1 MFLVL
6 LILLPLIFGAG
17 LAITPYKK
25 SLGYFGAAVSIY
37 LFIFTLLAVL
47 FNSDGSIQTSITQS
61 WFKMGDVQTYI
72 ALDLSGLGGLMVL
85 LTTFVYSL
93 LFLYFISVKQS
104 YKNNFYGLL
113 LIMFAGLNGVFMAQD
128 LLLFYFFWE
137 IVLIPI
143 YFLIGIWG
151 GKNKVKAN
159 TTFFIYTIFGSF
171 LMLAG
176 IIYIGFGLQP
186 ESYLLKDLKDLTVQY
201 QSLQL
206 LPVLFLIAFA
216 IKIPI
221 FPLHTWQPPV
231 YKASDTFVTI
241 ILSALMAKMGLFA
254 VVNWFIGMFPIKSL
268 NFDNLL
274 YVAGFGLVYA
284 SLIALRANHL
294 KKIIAFSSIAHLA
307 LIFMSLFTFSEIG
320 AKGAYFQMFSHGI
333 VVLGMWLSY
342 DYMHRRYSVTDIKS
356 VRGLAKIDPAI
367 AVFWTIF
374 CLSNLSLPL
383 TSNFI
388 GEFSMLNALFQYNP
402 VLCIMG
408 CIGAILSAAYTW
420 RMNNAILLGSLEHIK
435 DKPKKM
441 QPILYFV
448 FGILSFAVILLGTYP
463 SIIFNLIQN

>member
-6 LILLPLIFGAG
+6 VILLPLIFGVG
-17 LAITPYKK
+17 LCVFPQKK
-25 SLGYFGAAVSIY
+25 SLGYIGTAVSLY
-37 LFIFTLLAVL
+37 LFIFSLLSI
-47 FNSDGSIQTSITQS
+47 FGSNDAIQKEILEP
-61 WFKMGDVQTYI
+61 WFKMGDTQAYI
-72 ALDLSGLGGLMVL
+72 SLSMTGLGALMVL

-93 LFLYFISVKQS
+93 LFIYFFSLKKEYS
-104 YKNNFYGLL
+104 NNFYGLL
-113 LIMFAGLNGVFMAQD
+113 LIMFAGLNGVFLAQD

-176 IIYIGFGLQP
+176 IIYIGFSLQP
-186 ESYLLKDLKDLTVQY
+186 GSYLINDLKAVTTQFKNLEF
-201 QSLQL
+201 
-206 LPVLFLIAFA
+206 LPILFLIAFA
-216 IKIPI
+216 IKIPL

-231 YKASDTFVTI
+231 YKASDTPVTI

-254 VVNWFIGMFPIKSL
+254 VVNWLIGMFPIVSP
-268 NFDNLL
+268 NMDILL
-274 YVAGFGLVYA
+274 YVVGFGLVYA
-284 SLIALRANHL
+284 SLIALTSNHI

-307 LIFMSLFTFSEIG
+307 LIFMSLFTYSELGI
-320 AKGAYFQMFSHGI
+320 KGAYFQMFSHGV
-333 VVLGMWLSY
+333 VVLGMWLCY
-342 DYMHRRYSVTDIKS
+342 DYMNRKYKVTDLKS

-388 GEFSMLNALFQYNP
+388 GEFTMLNALFHYNP
-402 VLCIMG
+402 ILCVMG
-408 CIGAILSAAYTW
+408 CIGAILSEAYTW
-420 RMNNAILLGSLEHIK
+420 RMNNAILLGEQKNIK
-435 DKPKKM
+435 GKEKPMSKT
-441 QPILYFV
+441 LYLV
-448 FGILSFAVILLGTYP
+448 FGAISVVVILLGTYP

>member
-1 MFLVL
+1 MLLLL
-6 LILLPLIFGAG
+6 LILLPLVFGAG
-17 LAITPYKK
+17 LSMTNYKK
-25 SLGYFGAAVSIY
+25 SLGFVGTAISIY
-37 LFIFTLLAVL
+37 LFIFTMLAL
-47 FNSDGSIQTSITQS
+47 FNNSDVFQKEILEP
-61 WFKMGDVQTYI
+61 WFKMGNVQTYI
-72 ALDLSGLGGLMVL
+72 ALNLSGLGGTMVL

-93 LFLYFISVKQS
+93 LFLYFASVKKN
-104 YKNNFYGLL
+104 YHNNFYGLL
-113 LIMFAGLNGVFMAQD
+113 LIMFAGLNGVFLAQD

-151 GKNKVKAN
+151 GKNRIKAN
-159 TTFFIYTIFGSF
+159 TTFFIFTIFGSF

-176 IIYIGFGLQP
+176 IIYIGFHLQP
-186 ESYLLKDLKDLTVQY
+186 ESYLLNDIKALSAQHRNLE
-201 QSLQL
+201 L

-231 YKASDTFVTI
+231 YKASDNFVTI

-254 VVNWFIGMFPIKSL
+254 VINWLVGMFPLKSL
-268 NFDNLL
+268 NFDNVL

-284 SLIALRANHL
+284 SLIALRSNHL
-294 KKIIAFSSIAHLA
+294 KKIIAFSSISHLA
-307 LIFMSLFTFSEIG
+307 LIFMSIFTYSEIG
-320 AKGAYFQMFSHGI
+320 LKGAFFQMFSHGV

-342 DYMHRRYSVTDIKS
+342 DYMHRKYNVTNIKS
-356 VRGLAKIDPAI
+356 VRGLAKIDPSI

-388 GEFSMLNALFQYNP
+388 GEFSMLNALFLYNP
-402 VLCIMG
+402 VLCVMG

-420 RMNNAILLGSLEHIK
+420 RMNNAILLGEPNNIK
-435 DKPKKM
+435 DKKQKM
-441 QPILYFV
+441 TPVLYLV
-448 FGILSFAVILLGTYP
+448 FGTLSFVVILLGVYP
-463 SIIFNLIQN
+463 SILFNLIQN

>member
-6 LILLPLIFGAG
+6 LILLPLVFGVG
-17 LAITPYKK
+17 LSLYPNKK
-25 SLGYFGAAVSIY
+25 SLGFIGTAISVY
-37 LFIFTLLAVL
+37 LFIFTLLSV
-47 FNSDGSIQTSITQS
+47 FNGNGFIQKELIEP
-61 WFKMGDVQTYI
+61 WFKMGSVQSYF
-72 ALDLSGLGGLMVL
+72 ALSLEGLGGLMVL
-85 LTTFVYSL
+85 LNTFVYSL
-93 LFLYFISVKQS
+93 LFLYFASIKKN

-113 LIMFAGLNGVFMAQD
+113 LIVFAGLNGVFLAQD

-137 IVLIPI
+137 IVLIPM
-143 YFLIGIWG
+143 YFLIGLWG
-151 GKNKVKAN
+151 GKNKIRAN

-176 IIYIGFGLQP
+176 IIYIGFQLKP
-186 ESYLLKDLKDLTVQY
+186 ESLLLNDVKALTTGFKN
-201 QSLQL
+201 LEL

-216 IKIPI
+216 IKIPL
-221 FPLHTWQPPV
+221 FPLHSWQPAV
-231 YKASDTFVTI
+231 YKASDTFVTV

-254 VVNWFIGMFPIKSL
+254 VVNWFIGMFPIRSISI
-268 NFDNLL
+268 DNLL
-274 YVAGFGLVYA
+274 YVVGFGLVYA

-307 LIFMSLFTFSEIG
+307 LIFMALFTYSEIG
-320 AKGAYFQMFSHGI
+320 IKGAYFQMFSHGI

-342 DYMHRRYSVTDIKS
+342 DYMNRKYGVTNIKS

-388 GEFSMLNALFQYNP
+388 GEFSMLNALFFYNP
-402 VLCIMG
+402 VLCVMG

-420 RMNNAILLGSLEHIK
+420 RMNNAILLGAPKNLK

-441 QPILYFV
+441 PAVLYLV
-448 FGILSFAVILLGTYP
+448 FGILSFVVILLGIYP